1 MRSIA
6 RRGPFLGLVP
16 ALTLLSGERM
26 VKNFLMDPNLLGVPR
41 SLPPF
46 IGWGTICVSETE
58 CASAGPSSSSPSSLL
73 LLLLLLLPRPLRGV
87 VVPAGKSGASTA
99 GRRAL
104 PGYLLAL
111 SIAAMSSAELE
122 RFIACMCSCS
132 IDAVV
137 VDGDNAV
144 AVVESRRRGI
154 AYDDDGRCVQG
165 VLLLLLLLLLLLKRP
180 EVVRDRLCVVV
191 VVVVSVLLS

>member
-26 VKNFLMDPNLLGVPR
+26 VKNFLIDPNLLGVPR

-46 IGWGTICVSETE
+46 VGWGTICVSETE
-58 CASAGPSSSSPSSLL
+58 CASAGPSSSSPSLL

-137 VDGDNAV
+137 VDDGDNAV

-165 VLLLLLLLLLLLKRP
+165 LLLLLLLLKRP

-191 VVVVSVLLS
+191 VVVSVLLS